1 MNKLQSER
9 VWWTQTVD
17 GFFTRGAESR
27 GLRHPGYTGVPPG
40 CPRGCN
46 EDKSLAYLINSRRSL
61 VQRGAFELSWPTSAP
76 PSSFPSPLAPSLS
89 SLPSSLVFRA
99 SFTCL
104 SSVRSSS
111 SVHLRASWIESRA
124 SFCSDTRA
132 SQETRNV
139 LITDSRPFA
148 SSRQLSVRC
157 VASLRIATSSAMP
170 TAKVRLTRLLLPD
183 SKEGWVVGV
192 TIQNNF

>member
-9 VWWTQTVD
+9 VRWTQSVD

-61 VQRGAFELSWPTSAP
+61 VQRDAFELSWPTSAP
-76 PSSFPSPLAPSLS
+76 PSSPSPLAPSLS

-111 SVHLRASWIESRA
+111 SVRLRASWIESRA

-148 SSRQLSVRC
+148 SSRPVVGALRR
-157 VASLRIATSSAMP
+157 VASHRDEFSHALRESTFNSTFAS
-170 TAKVRLTRLLLPD
+170 
-183 SKEGWVVGV
+183 G
-192 TIQNNF
+192 